1 MVWEVGPGSL
11 GGGLGAV
18 SGPTFWHI
26 CPQLGP
32 TGPKRTPTGPNW
44 PQEDP
49 KRLLILVDVLYFFMA
64 NHESWALGPRA

>member
-32 TGPKRTPTGPNW
+32 TGPKRTPRSAQP
-44 PQEDP
+44 
-49 KRLLILVDVLYFFMA
+49 LILQDLLYFFMG
-64 NHESWALGPRA
+64 NPESWALGPKA